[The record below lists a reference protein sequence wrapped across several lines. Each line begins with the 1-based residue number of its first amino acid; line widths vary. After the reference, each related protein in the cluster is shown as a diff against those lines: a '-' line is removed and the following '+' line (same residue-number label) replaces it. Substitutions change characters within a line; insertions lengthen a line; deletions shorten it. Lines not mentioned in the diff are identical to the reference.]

1 MSEQKGMDRVMN
13 EQKMY
18 GYMRVS
24 TREQNKKRQ
33 QIALLE
39 MGVPVMQIY
48 MDRQSGKDFKRTQY
62 QRLLRKLDCNSVLFV
77 KSIDRLGRNYTDL
90 KTVTIGK
97 NIASIG
103 AKAFYKCKKLTKIS
117 IPSKVTKIEKL
128 AFAECSGLKTV
139 TIGKNVTS
147 IGDKAFYKCK
157 KLSKIV
163 IPAKVKKI
171 GKEAFSGCSK
181 LKSITIKTSKL
192 TTKSVGAKA
201 FKGIYAKAVIKV
213 PKKKKAAY
221 KKMLQKKGI
230 GKKVII
236 R

>member
-1 MSEQKGMDRVMN
+1 MTSISAN
-13 EQKMY
+13 
-18 GYMRVS
+18 
-24 TREQNKKRQ
+24 
-33 QIALLE
+33 AF
-39 MGVPVMQIY
+39 
-48 MDRQSGKDFKRTQY
+48 SGCS
-62 QRLLRKLDCNSVLFV
+62 KLQ
-77 KSIDRLGRNYTDL
+77 
-90 KTVTIGK
+90 
-97 NIASIG
+97 
-103 AKAFYKCKKLTKIS
+103 
-117 IPSKVTKIEKL
+117 
-128 AFAECSGLKTV
+128 TV
-139 TIGKNVTS
+139 TIGKNVTF

-157 KLSKIV
+157 KLNKIV

-171 GKEAFSGCSK
+171 EKEVFSGCSK

-221 KKMLQKKGI
+221 IRMLRTKGI